1 MHQPLE
7 KAPPFVMKDGAPFLS
22 MINADLLLL
31 PDHIDGLL
39 ALATGGDLEFDDLS
53 LVQGLEAIA
62 LDLTVMDE
70 NILTIFQGY
79 ESIALA
85 VVEPFDCTF
94 SHFNQLR
101 YL

>member
-1 MHQPLE
+1 
-7 KAPPFVMKDGAPFLS
+7 MKGGVFF
-22 MINADLLLL
+22 INAGLLLL
-31 PDHIDGLL
+31 PDYIDSLL
-39 ALATGGDLEFDDLS
+39 AFTTGGDLEFYDLA

-62 LDLTVMDE
+62 LDLTVMDK
-70 NILTIFQGY
+70 NILTFFQGY

-101 YL
+101 SQ